1 MWFIL
6 SESAKENV
14 RWSFMKYV
22 GLVLLASD
30 EVKSEVWRIKTLADD
45 GRRRLKCFPRASALS
60 NLARLRRRSRERRGR
75 MDVRHVDTTRLPGP
89 RRGGGGG
96 GHTFCSCLN
105 GVTAREGG
113 PFGCTRGP
121 PRPPRLRTT
130 LKEGK
135 LQIKPF
141 KDCCGDGVGSKGFRL
156 IVDYSPT
163 DTQATGRKYVGAEK
177 GQSAVRL
184 AR

>member
-1 MWFIL
+1 
-6 SESAKENV
+6 
-14 RWSFMKYV
+14 
-22 GLVLLASD
+22 
-30 EVKSEVWRIKTLADD
+30 
-45 GRRRLKCFPRASALS
+45 
-60 NLARLRRRSRERRGR
+60 

-89 RRGGGGG
+89 RRGGGGGG